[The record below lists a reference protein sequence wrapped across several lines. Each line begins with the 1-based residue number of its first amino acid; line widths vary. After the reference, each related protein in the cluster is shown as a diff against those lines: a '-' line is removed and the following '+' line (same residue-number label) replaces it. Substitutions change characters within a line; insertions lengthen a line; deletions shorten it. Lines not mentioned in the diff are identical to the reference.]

1 MTLIKSISG
10 IRGIINTSLNSNII
24 KKYVHAFS
32 NTSIDGKILLGRDTR
47 NSGDEYINIAKYL
60 LNHINRESIDCGIIP
75 TPTAQFLVKKNNYVG
90 GIVFTASHNPSNW
103 NGMKFIDSDG
113 IFIDQEKL
121 NQLELEFKNLKSE
134 EIKSFSESNKNPS
147 LEYIDSHLTDILNLS
162 VVTSKLIKEKTI

>member
-10 IRGIINTSLNSNII
+10 IRGIVNTSLNSNII

-32 NTSIDGKILLGRDTR
+32 NTSVDGKILLGRDTR

-60 LNHINRESIDCGIIP
+60 LNHINRESIDCGIVP
-75 TPTAQFLVKKNNYVG
+75 TPTAQFLVKNNNYAG

-121 NQLELEFKNLKSE
+121 NQLELE
-134 EIKSFSESNKNPS
+134 
-147 LEYIDSHLTDILNLS
+147 
-162 VVTSKLIKEKTI
+162 